1 MSGGSYNYL
10 YQACDLED
18 LQARQHDLQDMAERL
33 AGLGYAQD
41 AAAETEELLLL
52 FRQWQIRAGVRI
64 RRLEKVWKAV
74 EWWDSA
80 DRTED
85 AVKAALAEY
94 RQDHGATPPP

>member
-1 MSGGSYNYL
+1 MPVRVYPTLARNVSGPWYTTGGCM
-10 YQACDLED
+10 ACGAPE
-18 LQARQHDLQDMAERL
+18 AEAPTL
-33 AGLGYAQD
+33 FP
-41 AAAETEELLLL
+41 AAETEELLTL
-52 FRQWQIRAGVRI
+52 FNQWQVRAGVRL

-94 RQDHGATPPP
+94 RNDHGTTPPP